1 LSTDRPL
8 SPLFEADRLAI
19 IGASDRNHYAV
30 NIFKNLQNMG
40 FDLSRI
46 IPINPG
52 RPEVF
57 GLKAYPSIL
66 DVPGEIPL
74 AVIAVNNK
82 AVASVVEDAGKKGV
96 KAGVIFADGFAEGGE
111 AGKQLQ
117 QQLTEAAK
125 AAGIKLLGP
134 NCMGFVSVRAK
145 LGIWGGELPKNLR
158 AGNIGC
164 IFQSSGMMNLLINA
178 GTKRGLG
185 FHLCASGGNEIILN
199 AADYLAY
206 EAECPEIDVIATY
219 IEAAPKEP
227 QRFAAAL
234 DRAVANGKAVLV
246 LRAGRTERAKRNV
259 IAHTGQLAGSAAAW
273 DAFFEQHGAIIVND
287 LDDLI
292 DTTALFAGAK
302 MRPDKHDRGVGLITI
317 SGGDCTLLC
326 DIADQEGV
334 PVPEL
339 SPETQ
344 QVMVQSLDKPTLLG
358 NPLDV
363 EDLQRIKPEGFD
375 HCLEKFFQEPRIDMV
390 GLRLNL
396 PESLT
401 PSSEKLYQ
409 KISDLSVSNN
419 KRVFVLT
426 RATEPPA
433 EVWYQRLNELGL
445 TFTGDY
451 RKSLRAMGRLRKNER
466 DRAMGRFASVTR
478 AGSAPAR
485 RNLGSGVLSHGA
497 TEKLLQSYGI
507 PLVPGAMVQSA
518 QEAAQAADKLG
529 YPCVLKVASVDI
541 PHKTEFGALRLGL
554 ENRAAVETAYDEMM
568 SRVCAAKPDANI
580 EGVIVQKQIKGVECL
595 LGISRDEQ
603 LGPTMVLGL
612 GGVFVEILKD
622 VALRVPP
629 VTAAEARRALESLKG
644 CAVFSGV
651 RGAPPADIDAL
662 AEMAARLSW
671 LAYDLRDD
679 VAELDLN
686 PVVVLTSGQGAF
698 AVDALLVTRNR

>member
-1 LSTDRPL
+1 
-8 SPLFEADRLAI
+8 
-19 IGASDRNHYAV
+19 
-30 NIFKNLQNMG
+30 
-40 FDLSRI
+40 
-46 IPINPG
+46 
-52 RPEVF
+52 
-57 GLKAYPSIL
+57 
-66 DVPGEIPL
+66 
-74 AVIAVNNK
+74 
-82 AVASVVEDAGKKGV
+82 
-96 KAGVIFADGFAEGGE
+96 
-111 AGKQLQ
+111 
-117 QQLTEAAK
+117 
-125 AAGIKLLGP
+125 
-134 NCMGFVSVRAK
+134 
-145 LGIWGGELPKNLR
+145 
-158 AGNIGC
+158 
-164 IFQSSGMMNLLINA
+164 MMNLLINA

-206 EAECPEIDVIATY
+206 EAECPEIDIIATY

-227 QRFAAAL
+227 QRFAEAL

-259 IAHTGQLAGSAAAW
+259 IAHTGQLAGSAAVW
-273 DAFFEQHGAIIVND
+273 DAFFEQHGAIIIND

-292 DTTALFAGAK
+292 DTTALFAGARL
-302 MRPDKHDRGVGLITI
+302 RPDKHERGVGLITI
-317 SGGDCTLLC
+317 SGGDCTLLS

-334 PVPEL
+334 PVPDL

-344 QVMVQSLDKPTLLG
+344 RVLVEGLDKPTLLG

-363 EDLQRIKPEGFD
+363 EDLQRIKPEAFD

-396 PESLT
+396 PDSLT

-409 KISDLSVSNN
+409 KISDLSRAND

-433 EVWYQRLNELGL
+433 EVWYDRLNSLEL

-466 DRAMGRFASVTR
+466 DRAIGRFTTVTR
-478 AGSAPAR
+478 TGSAPALPELTR
-485 RNLGSGVLSHGA
+485 GVLSYGA
-497 TEKLLQSYGI
+497 TEKLLQAYGI
-507 PLVPGAMVQSA
+507 ALAPAKMAQSA

-529 YPCVLKVASVDI
+529 YPCVLKVCSVDI

-554 ENRAAVETAYDEMM
+554 ESKESVQKAYDEMLAT
-568 SRVCAAKPDANI
+568 VKAKKSNANI
-580 EGVIVQKQIKGVECL
+580 EGVLVQKQIKGVECL
-595 LGISRDEQ
+595 LGISHDEQ

-622 VALRVPP
+622 VALRIPP
-629 VTAAEARRALESLKG
+629 ITPAEARRALESLRG
-644 CAVFSGV
+644 YAVFSGV
-651 RGAPPADIDAL
+651 RSGPPADIDAF

-671 LAYDLRDD
+671 LAYDLGNDI
-679 VAELDLN
+679 AEMDLN
-686 PVVVLTSGQGAF
+686 PVVVLSAGQGAF
-698 AVDALLVTRNR
+698 AVDALVVIR

>member
-8 SPLFEADRLAI
+8 APLFEADRLAI

-30 NIFKNLQNMG
+30 NIFKNLQAMG
-40 FDLSRI
+40 FDSSRI
-46 IPINPG
+46 VPINPS

-82 AVASVVEDAGKKGV
+82 AVASVVQEAGEKGV
-96 KAGVIFADGFAEGGE
+96 KAGVIFADGFAEGGDI
-111 AGKQLQ
+111 GKQLQ
-117 QQLTEAAK
+117 QELTDAAK

-158 AGNIGC
+158 PGNIGC

-178 GTKRGLG
+178 GAKRDLG
-185 FHLCASGGNEIILN
+185 FHVCASGGNEIILN
-199 AADYLAY
+199 AADYLDY
-206 EAECPEIDVIATY
+206 QAECPEIDVIATY

-227 QRFAAAL
+227 RRFAAAL

-259 IAHTGQLAGSAAAW
+259 IAHTGQLAGSAAVW

-302 MRPDKHDRGVGLITI
+302 MRPDKHDRGVGLMTI

-326 DIADQEGV
+326 DIADQEGMA
-334 PVPEL
+334 VPEL

-344 QVMVQSLDKPTLLG
+344 KVLVDSLDKPTLLG

-363 EDLQRIKPEGFD
+363 EDLQRINPDGFD
-375 HCLEKFFQEPRIDMV
+375 QCLEKFFQEPKFDMV
-390 GLRLNL
+390 GVRLNL
-396 PESLT
+396 PQTLT

-409 KISDLSVSNN
+409 QISDLSGAND

-433 EVWYQRLNELGL
+433 DVWYQRLNSLGL

-451 RKSLRAMGRLRKNER
+451 RKSLRAVSRLRRNER
-466 DRAMGRFASVTR
+466 DRAIGRFAAATR
-478 AGSAPAR
+478 AGNAPAQVQFK
-485 RNLGSGVLSHGA
+485 SGVLSYGA
-497 TEKLLQSYGI
+497 TEKLLESYGI
-507 PLVPGAMVQSA
+507 PLAPAALVQSA

-541 PHKTEFGALRLGL
+541 PHKTEFGALKLGL
-554 ENRAAVETAYDEMM
+554 ENEAAVRKAYDEMM
-568 SRVCAAKPDANI
+568 SRIRAAKPDADI
-580 EGVIVQKQIKGVECL
+580 EGVLVQQEIKGVECL

-603 LGPTMVLGL
+603 LGPTLVMGL
-612 GGVFVEILKD
+612 GGIFVEILAD
-622 VALRVPP
+622 VAIRIPP
-629 VTAAEARRALESLKG
+629 IDAAEARRALENLKG
-644 CAVFSGV
+644 AKVFAGA
-651 RGAPPADIDAL
+651 RGAPPADVDAL

-671 LAYDLRDD
+671 LAYDRRDHI
-679 VAELDLN
+679 AELDLN
-686 PVVVLTSGQGAF
+686 PVVVLPKGQGAF
-698 AVDALLVTRNR
+698 AVDALLIARNP

>member
-1 LSTDRPL
+1 LSTEKPL
-8 SPLFEADRLAI
+8 APLFEADRLAI

-40 FDLSRI
+40 FDSSRI
-46 IPINPG
+46 ALINPG

-66 DVPGEIPL
+66 EVPGEIPL

-82 AVASVVEDAGKKGV
+82 AVAAVVEEAGKKGV
-96 KAGVIFADGFAEGGE
+96 KAAVIFADGFAEGGE
-111 AGKQLQ
+111 SGKQLQ
-117 QQLTEAAK
+117 HQLTEAAK
-125 AAGIKLLGP
+125 ATGIKLLGP

-158 AGNIGC
+158 PGNIGC

-227 QRFAAAL
+227 QRFVDAL

-259 IAHTGQLAGSAAAW
+259 IAHTGQLAGSAAVW

-302 MRPDKHDRGVGLITI
+302 TRPDKHDRGVGLITI
-317 SGGDCTLLC
+317 SGGDCTLLS

-334 PVPEL
+334 PVPDL

-344 QVMVQSLDKPTLLG
+344 RVLVESLDKPTLLG

-363 EDLQRIKPEGFD
+363 EDLQRIKPEAFD
-375 HCLEKFFQEPRIDMV
+375 RCLEKFFQEPKIDMV

-396 PESLT
+396 PETIT

-409 KISDLSVSNN
+409 RISDLSRTND

-433 EVWYQRLNELGL
+433 EIWFEKLNSLGL

-451 RKSLRAMGRLRKNER
+451 RKSLRAMSRLRKNEGE
-466 DRAMGRFASVTR
+466 RAMGRFPTVART
-478 AGSAPAR
+478 GSAAALPELKR
-485 RNLGSGVLSHGA
+485 GVLSYGA
-497 TEKLLQSYGI
+497 TEKLLQAYGI
-507 PLVPGAMVQSA
+507 ALAPATMAQSA
-518 QEAAQAADKLG
+518 EEAGQAADKLG
-529 YPCVLKVASVDI
+529 YPCVLKVCSIDI

-554 ENRAAVETAYDEMM
+554 DSKENVQKAYAEMLAAVKAK
-568 SRVCAAKPDANI
+568 KPDANI
-580 EGVIVQKQIKGVECL
+580 EGVLVQKQIKGVECL

-603 LGPTMVLGL
+603 LGPTLVMGL
-612 GGVFVEILKD
+612 GGVFVEILAD
-622 VALRVPP
+622 VAIRVPP
-629 VTAAEARRALESLKG
+629 INATEARRALENLKG
-644 CAVFSGV
+644 AKVFAGV

-671 LAYDLRDD
+671 LAYDLRNDI
-679 VAELDLN
+679 AELDLN
-686 PVVVLTSGQGAF
+686 PVVVLPAGQGALS
-698 AVDALLVTRNR
+698 VDALVVIR

>member
-1 LSTDRPL
+1 M
-8 SPLFEADRLAI
+8 A
-19 IGASDRNHYAV
+19 
-30 NIFKNLQNMG
+30 
-40 FDLSRI
+40 
-46 IPINPG
+46 
-52 RPEVF
+52 
-57 GLKAYPSIL
+57 
-66 DVPGEIPL
+66 
-74 AVIAVNNK
+74 
-82 AVASVVEDAGKKGV
+82 
-96 KAGVIFADGFAEGGE
+96 
-111 AGKQLQ
+111 
-117 QQLTEAAK
+117 
-125 AAGIKLLGP
+125 
-134 NCMGFVSVRAK
+134 
-145 LGIWGGELPKNLR
+145 
-158 AGNIGC
+158 
-164 IFQSSGMMNLLINA
+164 
-178 GTKRGLG
+178 
-185 FHLCASGGNEIILN
+185 
-199 AADYLAY
+199 
-206 EAECPEIDVIATY
+206 
-219 IEAAPKEP
+219 
-227 QRFAAAL
+227 
-234 DRAVANGKAVLV
+234 
-246 LRAGRTERAKRNV
+246 
-259 IAHTGQLAGSAAAW
+259 
-273 DAFFEQHGAIIVND
+273 
-287 LDDLI
+287 
-292 DTTALFAGAK
+292 
-302 MRPDKHDRGVGLITI
+302 
-317 SGGDCTLLC
+317 
-326 DIADQEGV
+326 
-334 PVPEL
+334 VPEL

-344 QVMVQSLDKPTLLG
+344 KVLVDSLDKPTLLG

-363 EDLQRIKPEGFD
+363 EDLQRINPEGFD
-375 HCLEKFFQEPRIDMV
+375 QCLEKFFQEPKFDMV
-390 GLRLNL
+390 GVRLNL
-396 PESLT
+396 PQTLT

-409 KISDLSVSNN
+409 QISDLSGAND

-433 EVWYQRLNELGL
+433 DVWYQRLNSLGL

-451 RKSLRAMGRLRKNER
+451 RKSLRAVSRLRRNER
-466 DRAMGRFASVTR
+466 DRAIGRFAAATR
-478 AGSAPAR
+478 AGNAPAQVQFK
-485 RNLGSGVLSHGA
+485 SGVLSYGA
-497 TEKLLQSYGI
+497 TEKLLESYGI
-507 PLVPGAMVQSA
+507 PLAPAALVQSA

-580 EGVIVQKQIKGVECL
+580 EGVIVQQQIKGVECL

-612 GGVFVEILKD
+612 GGAFVEILKD

>member
-1 LSTDRPL
+1 MTTIQPL
-8 SPLFEADRLAI
+8 APLFEADRLAI
-19 IGASDRNHYAV
+19 IGASERNHYAV

-40 FDLSRI
+40 FDPAKI

-52 RPEVF
+52 RAEVF
-57 GLKAYPSIL
+57 GLKAYPSIG

-82 AVASVVEDAGKKGV
+82 AVVSVVEEAGKKNV

-117 QQLTEAAK
+117 QALTEAAK
-125 AAGIKLLGP
+125 AANLKLLGP
-134 NCMGFVSVRAK
+134 NCMGFVSMRAK
-145 LGIWGGELPKNLR
+145 LGIWGGELPKSLR
-158 AGNIGC
+158 AGNVGC
-164 IFQSSGMMNLLINA
+164 IFQSSGMMNLLMNA
-178 GTKRGLG
+178 GAKRGLG
-185 FHLCASGGNEIILN
+185 FHVCASGGNEIVLN
-199 AADYLAY
+199 SADYLAY

-219 IEAAPKEP
+219 FEAAPKEP

-234 DRAVANGKAVLV
+234 DRAIANGKSVLI
-246 LRAGRTERAKRNV
+246 LRAGRTDRAKRNV

-302 MRPDKHDRGVGLITI
+302 VRPDKHERGVGLITI

-344 QVMVQSLDKPTLLG
+344 QVLVASLDKPTLLG

-363 EDLQRIKPEGFD
+363 EDLQRINPEAFD
-375 HCLEKFFQEPRIDMV
+375 RCLEKFFQEPAIDMLGV
-390 GLRLNL
+390 RLNL
-396 PESLT
+396 PETIT

-409 KISDLSVSNN
+409 KIADLSRSND

-433 EVWYQRLNELGL
+433 PVWYDRLASLGL

-451 RKSLRAMGRLRKNER
+451 RKSLRAMSRLRRNER
-466 DRAMGRFASVTR
+466 DRGIGRFVRATR
-478 AGSAPAR
+478 SGTAPAR
-485 RNLGSGVLSHGA
+485 VPMEHGVLSYEA
-497 TEKLLQSYGI
+497 TDKLLQAYGI
-507 PLVPGAMVQSA
+507 PLAPAVLAKWGD
-518 QEAAQAADKLG
+518 QAAAAAEKLG
-529 YPCVLKVASVDI
+529 YPFVLKVCSIDI
-541 PHKTEFGALRLGL
+541 PHKTEFGALRLNL
-554 ENRAAVETAYDEMM
+554 TDRESVQTVCEEMLAG
-568 SRVCAAKPDANI
+568 VWAKKPDARI
-580 EGVIVQKQIKGVECL
+580 EGILVQKQLKGVECL
-595 LGISRDEQ
+595 LGIARDEQ
-603 LGPTMVLGL
+603 LGPTLVMGL
-612 GGVFVEILKD
+612 GGVFVEILAD
-622 VALRVPP
+622 VAIRIPP
-629 VTAAEARRALESLKG
+629 ISAGEARRALESLKG
-644 CAVFSGV
+644 AKVFAGA

-662 AEMAARLSW
+662 AEVAARLSW
-671 LAYDLRDD
+671 LAHDSRDD
-679 VAELDLN
+679 IAEMDLN
-686 PVVVLTSGQGAF
+686 PIVVLPKGQGAF
-698 AVDALLVTRNR
+698 AVDALLVTR

>member
-1 LSTDRPL
+1 MSTEKPL
-8 SPLFEADRLAI
+8 APLFEADRLAI

-40 FDLSRI
+40 FDPSRI
-46 IPINPG
+46 VPINPS

-66 DVPGEIPL
+66 EVPGEIPL
-74 AVIAVNNK
+74 AVIAVNNR
-82 AVASVVEDAGKKGV
+82 AVASVVQEAGKKGV

-111 AGKQLQ
+111 VGKQLQ
-117 QQLTEAAK
+117 QQLTEAAT

-158 AGNIGC
+158 PGNIGC

-199 AADYLAY
+199 AADYLEY
-206 EAECPEIDVIATY
+206 QAECPEIDVIATY

-227 QRFAAAL
+227 QRLAAAL
-234 DRAVANGKAVLV
+234 YRAVANGKAVLV

-259 IAHTGQLAGSAAAW
+259 IAHTGQLAGSAAVW
-273 DAFFEQHGAIIVND
+273 DAFFEQHGAIIIND

-302 MRPDKHDRGVGLITI
+302 LRPDKHERGVGLITI
-317 SGGDCTLLC
+317 SGGDCTLLS

-334 PVPEL
+334 PVPDL
-339 SPETQ
+339 SSETQ

-363 EDLQRIKPEGFD
+363 EDLQRIKPEAFD
-375 HCLEKFFQEPRIDMV
+375 HCLEKFFQEPAIDMV

-396 PESLT
+396 PETIT

-409 KISDLSVSNN
+409 KIADLSRAND

-426 RATEPPA
+426 RATEPPT
-433 EVWYQRLNELGL
+433 EVWYQRLNNLGL

-451 RKSLRAMGRLRKNER
+451 RKSLRAMARLRKNER
-466 DRAMGRFASVTR
+466 DRAMGRFEGATR
-478 AGSAPAR
+478 NGSAPAR
-485 RNLGSGVLSHGA
+485 PELKLGVLGYNL
-497 TEKLLQSYGI
+497 TEKLLQAYDI
-507 PLVPGAMVQSA
+507 ALAPAAMAQSA
-518 QEAAQAADKLG
+518 EEAAHVANKLG
-529 YPCVLKVASVDI
+529 YPCVVKLASTDI

-554 ENRAAVETAYDEMM
+554 ENKEGVQNAYEEMLATVR
-568 SRVCAAKPDANI
+568 SKKPDANI
-580 EGVIVQKQIKGVECL
+580 EGVLVQKQIKGVECL

-603 LGPTMVLGL
+603 LGPTLVLGL
-612 GGVFVEILKD
+612 GGVFVEVLKD
-622 VALRVPP
+622 IALCIPP
-629 VTAAEARRALESLKG
+629 ITAAEARRALEGLKG
-644 CAVFSGV
+644 SVVFSGV

-679 VAELDLN
+679 VDELDLN
-686 PVVVLTSGQGAF
+686 PVVVLPSGQGAL
-698 AVDALLVTRNR
+698 AVDALVVIR